1 MAKTFVGSRVRQLRG
16 ERGFSQAAL
25 AQMLD
30 ISPSY
35 LNQIEHDVRP
45 LTVAVL
51 LRITEVFGV
60 DATFFASQD
69 DTRLLAE
76 LREVTLDH
84 DLGVEVDQSEL
95 ADVVSSHPALARA
108 LVNLH
113 RRYRLTTTQLAAA
126 TEDRFS
132 DGSGSGSIT
141 MPHEEVRDYFYERQ
155 NYLHELDTAAEEL
168 TVRMRMHRADLVRD
182 LSDRLTSVHDVRI
195 KRIDLGDNVLH
206 RFDPETRT
214 LEIGGHLPSGQY
226 AFKLAAEL
234 AYLEYGALI
243 DGLVAEGSF
252 TSDESRKLARLGLAN
267 YFAAATVLPYRQ
279 FHEIAENFRYDVER
293 LSAFY
298 AVSYETI
305 AHRLSTLQRPSMRG
319 VPLSFVRVDRAGNM
333 SKRQSATGFHFSSA
347 GGTCPLWN
355 VYETF
360 ANPGKILVQIAQ
372 MPDGR
377 NYMWVARTIER
388 RASRYG
394 QPGKTFAI
402 GLGCE
407 LRHAHRLVYSE
418 GLDLSGD
425 IATPI
430 GAGCRVCER
439 DNCPQRAFPA
449 LGRALDLDEHRS
461 TVSPYSGE
469 ARMTDQIGRIP
480 AGGFRELGPDQLG
493 FGEVGARTMRAP
505 KMHLFATLGQ
515 HKRLFLSMM
524 PYSAV
529 LLRGRLPHR
538 RHRAGDPA
546 GRAPARF
553 GVRAAAPPLD
563 GTPSRTRRPDAGA
576 DLRLAER
583 DRRAPAG
590 SPIAS
595 RRCCVPPTSSSS
607 TARSA
612 PRCGSSCPITSID
625 VSSSNSACWQGNT
638 TVWRQRCR
646 PCRFRWTTRA
656 ITGRCRP
663 ARTATAGPA
672 APATRTR
679 TPPG

>member
-1 MAKTFVGSRVRQLRG
+1 VAKTFVGSRVRQLRS

-69 DTRLLAE
+69 DTRLVAE
-76 LREVTLDH
+76 LREVTLDR
-84 DLGVEVDQSEL
+84 DLGIDVDPAEI
-95 ADVVSSHPALARA
+95 ADVVAAHPAVARA
-108 LVNLH
+108 MVNLH

-141 MPHEEVRDYFYERQ
+141 MPHEEVRDYFYQRQ
-155 NYLHELDTAAEEL
+155 NYLHELDAAAEDL
-168 TVRMRMHRADLVRD
+168 TVRMRMHRADLARD
-182 LSDRLTSVHDVRI
+182 LSDRLTRVHGVHIVQRT
-195 KRIDLGDNVLH
+195 DLGDGVLH
-206 RFDPETRT
+206 RFDPATKT
-214 LEIGGHLPSGQY
+214 LEIGRHLASGQY
-226 AFKLAAEL
+226 VFKLAAEL
-234 AYLEYGALI
+234 AYLEFGDLI
-243 DGLVAEGSF
+243 DGMVAEGNF
-252 TSDESRKLARLGLAN
+252 TSDEAVKLARLGLAN

-279 FHEIAENFRYDVER
+279 FHDIAENFRYDVER
-293 LSAFY
+293 LSAY
-298 AVSYETI
+298 YSVSYETI
-305 AHRLSTLQRPSMRG
+305 AHRLSSLQRPAMRG

-333 SKRQSATGFHFSSA
+333 SKRQSATGFHFSSS

-377 NYMWVARTIER
+377 HYMWVARTVER

-418 GLDLSGD
+418 GLDLSGE

-461 TVSPYSGE
+461 TVSPYLVKQS
-469 ARMTDQIGRIP
+469 
-480 AGGFRELGPDQLG
+480 
-493 FGEVGARTMRAP
+493 
-505 KMHLFATLGQ
+505 
-515 HKRLFLSMM
+515 
-524 PYSAV
+524 
-529 LLRGRLPHR
+529 
-538 RHRAGDPA
+538 
-546 GRAPARF
+546 
-553 GVRAAAPPLD
+553 
-563 GTPSRTRRPDAGA
+563 
-576 DLRLAER
+576 
-583 DRRAPAG
+583 
-590 SPIAS
+590 
-595 RRCCVPPTSSSS
+595 
-607 TARSA
+607 
-612 PRCGSSCPITSID
+612 
-625 VSSSNSACWQGNT
+625 
-638 TVWRQRCR
+638 
-646 PCRFRWTTRA
+646 
-656 ITGRCRP
+656 
-663 ARTATAGPA
+663 
-672 APATRTR
+672 
-679 TPPG
+679 

>member
-1 MAKTFVGSRVRQLRG
+1 MAKTFVGSRVRQLRN

-25 AQMLD
+25 AQTLD

-35 LNQIEHDVRP
+35 LNQIEHEVRP

-69 DTRLLAE
+69 DTRLVAE
-76 LREVTLDH
+76 LREVTMDR
-84 DLGVEVDQSEL
+84 DIDVDPAEI
-95 ADVVSSHPALARA
+95 ADIVNAHPTLARA
-108 LVNLH
+108 MVNLH
-113 RRYRLTTTQLAAA
+113 RRYQLTTTQLAAA

-141 MPHEEVRDYFYERQ
+141 MPHEEVRDYFYQRQ
-155 NYLHELDTAAEEL
+155 NYLHELDTAAEDL
-168 TVRMRMHRADLVRD
+168 TIDLRMHRGDLARD
-182 LSDRLTSVHDVRI
+182 LSDRLKAVHGVRI
-195 KRIDLGDNVLH
+195 VARSDLGDTVLH
-206 RFDPETRT
+206 RYDPATRR
-214 LEIGGHLPSGQY
+214 LEMGSHLSSGQQV
-226 AFKLAAEL
+226 FKMAAEL
-234 AYLEYGALI
+234 AYLEFGGLI
-243 DGLVAEGSF
+243 DKLVTEGKF
-252 TSDESRKLARLGLAN
+252 TSEESTRLARLGLAN
-267 YFAAATVLPYRQ
+267 YFAAATVLPYAQ
-279 FHEIAENFRYDVER
+279 FHEVAEKFRYDAER

-319 VPLSFVRVDRAGNM
+319 VPFSFVRVDKAGNM
-333 SKRQSATGFHFSSA
+333 SKRQSATGFHFSSS

-377 NYMWVARTIER
+377 SYLWVARTVER

-449 LGRALDLDEHRS
+449 LGRALDIDEHRS
-461 TVSPYSGE
+461 TVSPYL
-469 ARMTDQIGRIP
+469 ARQ
-480 AGGFRELGPDQLG
+480 
-493 FGEVGARTMRAP
+493 
-505 KMHLFATLGQ
+505 
-515 HKRLFLSMM
+515 S
-524 PYSAV
+524 
-529 LLRGRLPHR
+529 
-538 RHRAGDPA
+538 
-546 GRAPARF
+546 
-553 GVRAAAPPLD
+553 
-563 GTPSRTRRPDAGA
+563 
-576 DLRLAER
+576 
-583 DRRAPAG
+583 
-590 SPIAS
+590 
-595 RRCCVPPTSSSS
+595 
-607 TARSA
+607 
-612 PRCGSSCPITSID
+612 
-625 VSSSNSACWQGNT
+625 
-638 TVWRQRCR
+638 
-646 PCRFRWTTRA
+646 
-656 ITGRCRP
+656 
-663 ARTATAGPA
+663 
-672 APATRTR
+672 
-679 TPPG
+679 